1 MSPRYAIYALPG
13 AVAPDPLRRLAEA
26 WIGRTVEGRTVE
38 GRTTDDR
45 GLGGLTDPAA
55 TPAVTPAGWTRDEL
69 DAITVDARRYGFHAT
84 LKAPFRLADG
94 ITADDL
100 DDRVAQLAADLA
112 PAVVPRIGLRLID
125 GFYALTAGDP
135 APGLHALAD
144 AVVRTLDD
152 LRAPLTDA
160 DRARRHPERLSARQR
175 ELLDAWGYPYV
186 FDEFLPHLT
195 LTDRIAEPDRPRVS
209 AALAEHFEG
218 QLDRDV
224 AVDALCVF
232 VEPAP
237 GSPFVLRSVH
247 PLRGLLPH
255 GPLDRA
261 AGPFHHDPDL
271 LDDNLL
277 DVNPLTPPEPAAAGD
292 REGEA

>member
-1 MSPRYAIYALPG
+1 MSARYAIYALPG
-13 AVAPDPLRRLAEA
+13 AVAPDPLRPLAEA
-26 WIGRTVEGRTVE
+26 WIGRTVDD
-38 GRTTDDR
+38 RTT
-45 GLGGLTDPAA
+45 
-55 TPAVTPAGWTRDEL
+55 TPVIPTGWTRDEL
-69 DAITVDARRYGFHAT
+69 DAITVDPRRYGFHAT
-84 LKAPFRLADG
+84 LKAPFRLADQA
-94 ITADDL
+94 TADDL
-100 DDRVAQLAADLA
+100 DDRVGRLAADLA

-144 AVVRTLDD
+144 AAVRTLDD

-195 LTDRIAEPDRPRVS
+195 LTDRIAEPARPRVS
-209 AALAEHFEG
+209 TALADHFAG

-224 AVDALCVF
+224 VVDALCVF

-237 GSPFVLRSVH
+237 GRPFVLRSIH
-247 PLRGLLPH
+247 PLRGLVDN
-255 GPLDRA
+255 G
-261 AGPFHHDPDL
+261 L
-271 LDDNLL
+271 LDNE
-277 DVNPLTPPEPAAAGD
+277 PLIHVPDHTEDTRTPPEPAVAGD